1 MKITKARLKE
11 IIREEMD
18 KLVATGEITVDEGAA
33 LLASPLDLLDEG
45 GLDDDIED
53 AEKKKKT
60 ATTS

>member
-45 GLDDDIED
+45 GLDDIED
-53 AEKKKKT
+53 AEEKKKT

>member
-33 LLASPLDLLDEG
+33 LLANPLDLLDEG
-45 GLDDDIED
+45 GPDDIED
-53 AEKKKKT
+53 AEKKKKA